1 MKKNSGIT
9 LIALVITIIILIILA
24 GISISATLGA
34 NGIITRATQGKENYE
49 IAANEEQQMLA
60 NLDISMNETSTPTL
74 AEQTTSENY
83 GDYIDYGI
91 DLNDDGN
98 KTNDWKIFYKEGDD
112 VFIIAADYL
121 LASKLPTT
129 CGFGNIGSNLDGS
142 YPYRAYWG
150 GTGGSVPSSLQET
163 SQNTLFKATLYPLN
177 NNNINSKC
185 ISTLLNTDNW
195 TSFVDST
202 KADYAIGSPTVEMWC
217 ASWNEKGYT
226 TITPTAS
233 SSDSGYKI
241 NGNTYVDGLPTSDH
255 LYFPQTEIKSNCY
268 GYWLASPSAMGG
280 GNLVYVRYSG
290 RESDD
295 GYSLNGNCVR
305 PLVHLKSGITAVKN
319 ETSGVWNLQ

>member
-121 LASKLPTT
+121 LASKLPIM
-129 CGFGNIGSNLDGS
+129 CGFGNVENNVDSE
-142 YPYRAYWG
+142 YPYRARWS
-150 GTGGSVPSSLQET
+150 GTGGSVPTSLQET

-177 NNNINSKC
+177 NSNSNSRC
-185 ISTLLNTDNW
+185 VSTLLNTDNW

-226 TITPTAS
+226 SITPTAS
-233 SSDSGYKI
+233 SSDFGYKVNNDYYI
-241 NGNTYVDGLPTSDH
+241 NSLSTNDK
-255 LYFPQTEIKSNCY
+255 LYFPYTVYKNNCW
-268 GYWLASPSAMGG
+268 GYWLASPSAINGS
-280 GNLVYVRYSG
+280 NLMNVRSIGSVNYFSYDNN
-290 RESDD
+290 SQ
-295 GYSLNGNCVR
+295 CVR
-305 PLVHLKSGITAVKN
+305 PLVHLKSGITAVKD
-319 ETSGVWNLQ
+319 EITGIWILQ

>member
-91 DLNDDGN
+91 DLNDDGDT
-98 KTNDWKIFYKEGDD
+98 TNDWKIFYKEGND

-129 CGFGNIGSNLDGS
+129 CGFGNIGDNNLD
-142 YPYRAYWG
+142 PYTAYWG
-150 GTGGSVPSSLQET
+150 GTGGGVPTSLQET
-163 SQNTLFKATLYPLN
+163 SQNTLFKATLYTLN
-177 NNNINSKC
+177 SSYNSSKC
-185 ISTLLNTDNW
+185 VSTLLNTNNW
-195 TSFVDST
+195 TSFIDST
-202 KADYAIGSPTVEMWC
+202 KADYAIGGPTVEMWC

-233 SSDSGYKI
+233 DSDYGYMV
-241 NGNTYVDGLPTSDH
+241 NNSTSVDGLPTSDR
-255 LYFPQTEIKSNCY
+255 LYFPYTESINNCL
-268 GYWLASPSAMGG
+268 GYWLSSPSANYGES
-280 GNLVYVRYSG
+280 LISVRY
-290 RESDD
+290 D
-295 GYSLNGNCVR
+295 GSLNDSSSYDDISGCVR

-319 ETSGVWNLQ
+319 ETTRVWNLQ